1 VIFDSGNEVIAKY
14 RQAAFRFGFGRFIL
28 MRSQCSV
35 RRPLSI
41 LTISAAIDARLHQLI
56 CESNQIFREE
66 ITQMGAFCSREE
78 SNLHGLP
85 HTVLSRTRLPFRHVS
100 VALSGL

>member
-1 VIFDSGNEVIAKY
+1 MFVKPLKYSAKE
-14 RQAAFRFGFGRFIL
+14 
-28 MRSQCSV
+28 
-35 RRPLSI
+35 
-41 LTISAAIDARLHQLI
+41 H
-56 CESNQIFREE
+56 
-66 ITQMGAFCSREE
+66 QMGAFCSREE

>member
-1 VIFDSGNEVIAKY
+1 MRKSESRAAHNFTWKATTRAIFEKCRIKD
-14 RQAAFRFGFGRFIL
+14 AAFFGFAANFVKVL
-28 MRSQCSV
+28 KYSV
-35 RRPLSI
+35 KEQKRR
-41 LTISAAIDARLHQLI
+41 
-56 CESNQIFREE
+56 
-66 ITQMGAFCSREE
+66 AFCSREE